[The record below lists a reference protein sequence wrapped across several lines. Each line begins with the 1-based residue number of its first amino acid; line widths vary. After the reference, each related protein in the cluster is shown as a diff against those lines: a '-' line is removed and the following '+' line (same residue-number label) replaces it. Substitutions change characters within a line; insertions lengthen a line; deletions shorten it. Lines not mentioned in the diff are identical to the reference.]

1 MDPLLEDLRRRVER
15 VGTGR
20 RYKRARFGHFGRA
33 FSGAPGW
40 GGERFGRGRRF
51 AAAELQLLIL
61 ALLAEGPCHGYEI
74 IKALDER
81 SNGFY
86 SPSPGM
92 VYPALTYLDEIG
104 HATVAAE
111 GTRKLYRLTE
121 DGRAHLEANR
131 ATVDAI
137 LEELAWIGRKMERV
151 REVLAGDEAA
161 GTDAAEDLDSPA
173 ATGGRHH
180 RVLPEVHAARRK
192 LKTALIRSLG
202 SSAEEQRRIARI
214 LERAA
219 DEILPRRRGRS
230 S

>member
-1 MDPLLEDLRRRVER
+1 M
-15 VGTGR
+15 GR
-20 RYKRARFGHFGRA
+20 SHKRGLFGHFGRG
-33 FSGAPGW
+33 FSGDPGW
-40 GGERFGRGRRF
+40 GAGHFGRGRKF

-61 ALLAEGPCHGYEI
+61 ALLAEKPCHGYEI

-111 GTRKLYRLTE
+111 GTRKLYRITE

-131 ATVDAI
+131 PAVDAI
-137 LEELAWIGRKMERV
+137 FEQLAWIGRKMERV
-151 REVLAGDEAA
+151 RQVFSGDE
-161 GTDAAEDLDSPA
+161 GAAEDLDSLRGR
-173 ATGGRHH
+173 GGRHH
-180 RVLPEVHAARRK
+180 GAAPEVRAAWRR
-192 LKTALIRSLG
+192 LKTALIEKLG

-219 DEILPRRRGRS
+219 DEILG
-230 S
+230 